1 MALAL
6 PQVALKLGAAAARGL
21 GRRRTA
27 EALARRDLFL
37 DTAVARELRWRIMT
51 DLLRQPFRDGAREAT
66 EDGLAEAILAH
77 PRVQE
82 LLVEAGRVA
91 AARQDDPEFRER
103 MTAALAGYAGTRA
116 AAAEITTG
124 LITLGTGAMAF
135 QKATPGAIAL
145 GPVIAGSLA
154 QSSAISSFPLGATA
168 GGLWYGVFPAQASP
182 FLVAGATAGVLGVA
196 AIATAFAGIISD
208 PLQRALGLH
217 RRRLAALVDS
227 LEGAFRRTDDAGFVA
242 YDLYVARLLDLGD
255 VLIGIMR
262 GVRAERRTSPGYGQS
277 APAASAARIA
287 APCSSSRGGGRSRA
301 SSASEKRI
309 GLRGLREPPIS
320 CTAPRATRLRLGE
333 GLGHGV
339 DRPGRHAGRLHRR
352 QHLGP
357 RQRADPRLQ
366 RRDHLGA
373 VGEPAAVSAEAGV
386 AVQRRARARRRAAR
400 TGRRCRRR
408 SPAGRRRPRTPGRA
422 RCWDGRCPCAA
433 APRRRSGGWRPGWP
447 APRAGCRRA
456 RGRSTGRARCARA
469 AAAPPAPRWC
479 RRAR

>member
-1 MALAL
+1 MSPRRADPICRRQAGGEHEWRRTRPATGWRATEADTIVAEAAAAYFDACRARIDGFVDRNFSLGGSVRLHRHALGWDLLKSPANVALAL
-6 PQVALKLGAAAARGL
+6 PQVGLKLGAAAARGL

-51 DLLRQPFRDGAREAT
+51 DLLRQPFRDGAREAK

-91 AARQDDPEFRER
+91 AARQDDPEFRAR

-145 GPVIAGSLA
+145 GPVIAGTLA
-154 QSSAISSFPLGATA
+154 QTSAISSFPLGATA

-255 VLIGIMR
+255 VLIGIT
-262 GVRAERRTSPGYGQS
+262 RTFRS
-277 APAASAARIA
+277 A
-287 APCSSSRGGGRSRA
+287 
-301 SSASEKRI
+301 
-309 GLRGLREPPIS
+309 
-320 CTAPRATRLRLGE
+320 
-333 GLGHGV
+333 
-339 DRPGRHAGRLHRR
+339 
-352 QHLGP
+352 
-357 RQRADPRLQ
+357 
-366 RRDHLGA
+366 
-373 VGEPAAVSAEAGV
+373 
-386 AVQRRARARRRAAR
+386 
-400 TGRRCRRR
+400 
-408 SPAGRRRPRTPGRA
+408 
-422 RCWDGRCPCAA
+422 
-433 APRRRSGGWRPGWP
+433 
-447 APRAGCRRA
+447 
-456 RGRSTGRARCARA
+456 
-469 AAAPPAPRWC
+469 
-479 RRAR
+479 